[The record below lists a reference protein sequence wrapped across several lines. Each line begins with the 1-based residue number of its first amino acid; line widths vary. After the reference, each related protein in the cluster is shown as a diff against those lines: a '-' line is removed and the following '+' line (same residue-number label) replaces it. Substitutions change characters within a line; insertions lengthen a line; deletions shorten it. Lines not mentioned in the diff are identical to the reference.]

1 VVELIGEFVAFLAGR
16 LLRRGSARRRAAA
29 LSRWAARRGFT
40 HTVVDARTL
49 AATVGGPPFDGT
61 RGTVDVLTG
70 TWRDRPAMVVRL
82 RRHTV
87 AVVEQ
92 PGPRLAVVSTRTAV
106 GPRTLDVPER
116 LLDEAAA
123 QPGQRPG
130 SVPTGLG
137 TPVHRPVP
145 DSLVETHGGRTV
157 QLVDLTTPDTVPLVG
172 ARLPLPEPRPVL
184 SVVLPGIT
192 AHEPGLTGVDT
203 AGPYS
208 IAGEDAAGTRAVV
221 DAGLDAWLRT
231 QPVGLVAVRVAGTVR
246 RVGHADRGL
255 LTVVVRGWLDD
266 EDARARAAALAVEAR
281 DLV

>member
-1 VVELIGEFVAFLAGR
+1 MPELIGEFVAFLVGR
-16 LLRRGSARRRAAA
+16 WSRRDSTAPLA
-29 LSRWAARRGFT
+29 RWAARRGFA
-40 HTVVDARTL
+40 HTTADARAL
-49 AATVGGPPFDGT
+49 PGVGPPVDGA

-70 TWRDRPAMVVRL
+70 TWWDRPAMVVRL

-92 PGPRLAVVSTRTAV
+92 PGPRLAVASATTAIR
-106 GPRTLDVPER
+106 PRTLDVLER
-116 LLDEAAA
+116 LLDEAAG

-130 SVPTGLG
+130 SVPAGLG
-137 TPVHRPVP
+137 TPVQRPVP
-145 DSLVETHGGRTV
+145 GSLVETHGGRTV

-184 SVVLPGIT
+184 SVVRPDLA
-192 AHEPGLTGVDT
+192 AHEPELTEVDT

-208 IAGEDAAGTRAVV
+208 VAGTDAAGTRAVL
-221 DAGLDAWLRT
+221 DAGLRAWLCT
-231 QPVGLVAVRVAGTVR
+231 EPVDLVAVRVAGTVR

-255 LTVVVRGWLDD
+255 LTAEARGWLDD
-266 EDARARAAALAVEAR
+266 ENARARAATLAAEAR